1 MFVRFNKS
9 LVGDYGRARKGD
21 VREVKGELG
30 EKLVQLGYAAKTSG
44 PAKSGAVAKG
54 AKAAKA
60 AAAAAKAAKS
70 EKPEP
75 SAQS

>member
-9 LVGDYGRARKGD
+9 LIGDYGRARKGD
-21 VREVKGELG
+21 VREVKGEVG
-30 EKLVQLGYAAKTSG
+30 ERLVQLGYAVKTNG
-44 PAKSGAVAKG
+44 PSKSGAVAKG

-60 AAAAAKAAKS
+60 AAAAKAAKG
-70 EKPEP
+70 EKPDP